1 MPIRRLRSVR
11 RGTRRRLLS
20 RLGQGRFA
28 RPSAAFAA
36 VTVMLASVVLA
47 GVLSGT
53 RPAGAEPPA
62 DSGAAAPQQ
71 LAAQVLTWTA
81 SDSFTAYASAPTT
94 AVAGPTT
101 IVFENSAATGNT
113 TGMQHTLTFDTGDP
127 RYNRDVNL
135 NILADPFDANQGRH
149 TAEVVLTPGTYHYF
163 CVIPGHGQM
172 TGLLVVTGD
181 GGDTTAPEV
190 TARVSGERDGSGN
203 YVGAATVTIDATD
216 SGSGVARVEYALD
229 DGPFGTYSAPVT
241 VNSTGAHTVRFRAT
255 DVAGNTSET
264 GSTQFTVVA
273 PPDPDTT
280 APTVTAAVDGD
291 QDENG
296 AYVGSATVT
305 LTASDTESGVASVEY
320 SLDGGAFAAYTAPVT
335 VNTPGQHTVRFRA
348 TDNAG
353 NISNAQSVAFQ
364 VVDTPN
370 PDDTAPEVSATVA
383 GERNDAG
390 AYVGTA
396 TVTVAATDA
405 GSGVAS
411 VEYSLDGAP
420 YAAYTAPVAVD
431 QPGAH
436 TLRARATDRAGNTS
450 EPQTVEFTVVDA
462 PGPDT
467 TPPTVT
473 AAVAGDQDAQGA
485 YVGSATVTV
494 TATDA
499 ESGVDTVEYA
509 VDGGAYAPYTAPVT
523 VTATGEHTVAFRAT
537 DEAGNTSV
545 PGSVRFTVVD
555 APNPD
560 NTAPAAT
567 ATVAGSRDD
576 TGAYVGAATVTVT
589 ATDADSGVAT
599 VEYSLDGAPYAAYT
613 APVTVNQP
621 GAHTL
626 SYRASDRAG
635 NTSTPA
641 SVSFSVVA
649 PSGDTT
655 PPTVDAAI
663 SGQLNAGWA
672 YVGSAT
678 VTLTASDSGSGLM
691 RVEYALDGRGYVVYT
706 GPVTVNTPGT
716 HTFTYRATDR
726 AGNVSTTASTTFV
739 VVESGPPARTCAVA
753 DNRATVWMGTHDTGV
768 ANRVV
773 EGGCSINDL
782 VLDESPWASAAE
794 FVDHVTA
801 LADRWYQR
809 SLIPLKDR
817 NGLVR
822 GARESNVGRSEAVQ
836 GYVPLLDSKIASFRL
851 WEQVGAGGFRR
862 NADGSITSRPEDGLG
877 MLWFPVRTYGDFSLK
892 LQWRDDAPGTGRANS
907 GVFVRFPQVHQH
919 PQEPRPEWVAI
930 KYGHE
935 VQIFD
940 SPSGDQYKT
949 GSVYGFD
956 RVDLA
961 GAGVR
966 DKGTWNDYEIRVV
979 GQHYSVFRN
988 GTLINQFTN
997 APGLSFDPPRAD
1009 DPGTDGR
1016 QHAEGYIGLQNHSAA
1031 DTVSFRNIRI
1041 APLTP

>member
-1 MPIRRLRSVR
+1 MPIVSR
-11 RGTRRRLLS
+11 RRRLLT
-20 RLGQGRFA
+20 RLGQGRFT

-36 VTVMLASVVLA
+36 VTTMLASVVLA

-53 RPAGAEPPA
+53 SP
-62 DSGAAAPQQ
+62 AAAVAPAASQ
-71 LAAQVLTWTA
+71 LQAQVLTWTA
-81 SDSFTAYASAPTT
+81 GDSFQAYASVPTT
-94 AVAGPTT
+94 ATAGPTT

-127 RYNRDVNL
+127 RYNSDVNV
-135 NILADPFDANQGRH
+135 NIIADPSDANGGRH
-149 TAEVVLTPGTYHYF
+149 TVDVTLTPGTYRFF
-163 CVIPGHGQM
+163 CAIPGHGQM

-190 TARVSGERDGSGN
+190 TAQVAGDRDDDGN
-203 YVGAATVTIDATD
+203 YVGAATVTVNATD
-216 SGSGVARVEYALD
+216 AGSGVARIEYALD
-229 DGPFGTYSAPVT
+229 GGPFGTYSAPVT
-241 VNSTGAHTVRFRAT
+241 VNSPGAHTVQYRAT
-255 DVAGNTSET
+255 DEAGNTST
-264 GSTQFTVVA
+264 IGSSQFTVVA
-273 PPDPDTT
+273 VSDPDTT

-296 AYVGSATVT
+296 AYLGSATVT
-305 LTASDTESGVASVEY
+305 VTASDTESGVASVEY

-335 VNTPGQHTVRFRA
+335 VNTTGAHTVQYRA
-348 TDNAG
+348 TDVAG
-353 NISNAQSVAFQ
+353 NTSSAQSLAFT
-364 VVDTPN
+364 VVDPPN
-370 PDDTAPEVSATVA
+370 PDNTAPVVTTTVA
-383 GERNDAG
+383 GEKDDDG
-390 AYVGTA
+390 AYVDVA
-396 TVTVAATDA
+396 TVTVAATDE

-411 VEYSLDGAP
+411 IEYSLDGAP
-420 YAAYTAPVAVD
+420 YSAYTAPFAVN
-431 QPGAH
+431 QRGVH
-436 TLRARATDRAGNTS
+436 TVSARATDEAGNTS
-450 EPQTVEFTVVDA
+450 TPTTVQFTVA
-462 PGPDT
+462 EGPAGDN

-473 AAVAGDQDAQGA
+473 ASVAGDQNEQGA

-509 VDGGAYAPYTAPVT
+509 VDGGAWTAYTAPVT
-523 VTATGEHTVAFRAT
+523 VTATGSHTLTFRAT
-537 DEAGNTSV
+537 DEAGNTST
-545 PGSVRFTVVD
+545 PGNVQFAVAD

-560 NTAPAAT
+560 QTAPTAN
-567 ATVAGSRDD
+567 ATVAGNRDS

-589 ATDADSGVAT
+589 ASDADSGVAT
-599 VEYSLDGAPYAAYT
+599 VEYSLDGAPYATYT
-613 APVTVNQP
+613 APVSVNQP
-621 GAHTL
+621 GSHTV
-626 SYRASDRAG
+626 SYRATDRAG

-641 SVSFSVVA
+641 GVEFRVVSA
-649 PSGDTT
+649 TADTT
-655 PPTVDAAI
+655 PPTVNAAI
-663 SGQLNAGWA
+663 SGQLNSSWA

-678 VTLTASDSGSGLM
+678 VTLTSSDAGTGVL
-691 RVEYALDGRGYVVYT
+691 RTEYAVNAGGYLVYT
-706 GPVTVNTPGT
+706 APVTINTPGT
-716 HTFTYRATDR
+716 YTFTYRATDR
-726 AGNVSTTASTTFV
+726 AGNVSSTASATFV
-739 VVESGPPARTCAVA
+739 VVESVPPPPSCRVA
-753 DNRATVWMGTHDTGV
+753 DNRATVWMGTLNTAV

-801 LADRWYQR
+801 LADRWHQR

-836 GYVPLLDSKIASFRL
+836 GYAPLLDTKAASFKL

-862 NADGSITSRPEDGLG
+862 NADGSITSKQVDGLG

-892 LQWRDDAPGTGRANS
+892 LQWRDDAAGTGRANS

-935 VQIFD
+935 LQIFD
-940 SPSGDQYKT
+940 SPTGDQYKS

-956 RVDLA
+956 QVDLA
-961 GAGVR
+961 DAGVTA
-966 DKGTWNDYEIRVV
+966 KGTWNDYEIRVV
-979 GQHYSVFRN
+979 GQHYSIFRN
-988 GTLINQFTN
+988 GKLINQFTN
-997 APGLSFDPPRAD
+997 GPGQLFNPPRAD

-1016 QHAEGYIGLQNHSAA
+1016 QNAEGYIGLQNHSAA

>member
-1 MPIRRLRSVR
+1 MPNSVVP

-20 RLGQGRFA
+20 RLGHGRFA

-36 VTVMLASVVLA
+36 VTVMLASVLLA

-53 RPAGAEPPA
+53 RPAAAEPPG
-62 DSGAAAPQQ
+62 GAQQ
-71 LAAQVLTWTA
+71 LQAQVLTWTA
-81 SDSFTAYASAPTT
+81 GDSFQAYASVPSS

-135 NILADPFDANQGRH
+135 NLIADPSDANGGRW
-149 TAEVVLTPGTYHYF
+149 TADVTLTAGTYRYF
-163 CVIPGHGQM
+163 CAIPGHGQM
-172 TGLLVVTGD
+172 TGLLVVTGG
-181 GGDTTAPEV
+181 GGDTTAPTV
-190 TARVSGERDGSGN
+190 NAQVAGERDGDGN
-203 YVGAATVTIDATD
+203 YIGAATVTVNATD
-216 SGSGVARVEYALD
+216 ADSGVARVEYALD
-229 DGPFGTYSAPVT
+229 EGPFGTYSAPVT
-241 VNSTGAHTVRFRAT
+241 VNSPGAHTVRYRAT
-255 DVAGNTSET
+255 DVAGNTSEI
-264 GSTQFTVVA
+264 GSTQFTVVE
-273 PPDPDTT
+273 PQNPDTT
-280 APTVTAAVDGD
+280 APTVTAAVSGD

-305 LTASDTESGVASVEY
+305 VTATDTESGVESVEY

-335 VNTPGQHTVRFRA
+335 VNTTGSHTVQFRA
-348 TDNAG
+348 TDEAG
-353 NISNAQSVAFQ
+353 NTSSPQSVAFT
-364 VVDTPN
+364 VVDTPD
-370 PDDTAPEVSATVA
+370 PDNTAPEVTATVA
-383 GERNDAG
+383 GERNGDG
-390 AYVGTA
+390 AYVGAA

-405 GSGVAS
+405 GSGVAT

-420 YAAYTAPVAVD
+420 YAAYTAPVAVN

-436 TLRARATDRAGNTS
+436 TLAARATDEAGNTS
-450 EPQTVEFTVVDA
+450 APRTVEFTVVDA
-462 PGPDT
+462 QGPDT
-467 TPPTVT
+467 TAPTVT
-473 AAVAGDQDAQGA
+473 AAVAGDQNEQGA
-485 YVGSATVTV
+485 YLGSATVTV
-494 TATDA
+494 TADDT

-509 VDGGAYAPYTAPVT
+509 VDGGAWAPYTAPVT
-523 VTATGEHTVAFRAT
+523 VTATGAHTVTFRAT
-537 DEAGNTSV
+537 DEAGNTST
-545 PGSVRFTVVD
+545 PGSVQFTVVD

-560 NTAPAAT
+560 NTAPTAN
-567 ATVAGSRDD
+567 ATVAGNKDN
-576 TGAYVGAATVTVT
+576 TGAYIGAATVTVT
-589 ATDADSGVAT
+589 ASDADSGVAT

-613 APVTVNQP
+613 APVSVNQP
-621 GAHTL
+621 GAHTV
-626 SYRASDRAG
+626 SYRATDRAG

-649 PSGDTT
+649 ASNDTT
-655 PPTVDAAI
+655 PPTVNAAI
-663 SGQLNAGWA
+663 SGQLNSGWA

-678 VTLTASDSGSGLM
+678 VTLTAGDSGSGLM
-691 RVEYALDGRGYVVYT
+691 RVEYALNGSGYLVY
-706 GPVTVNTPGT
+706 GAPVTVNTPGT

-726 AGNVSTTASTTFV
+726 AGNVSSTASATFT
-739 VVESGPPARTCAVA
+739 VVESGPPAPSCRVA
-753 DNRATVWMGTHDTGV
+753 DNRTTVWMGTLDTGV

-782 VLDESPWASAAE
+782 VLDESPWAGTAE
-794 FVDHVTA
+794 FVAHVTT
-801 LADRWYQR
+801 LADRWHQR

-822 GARESNVGRSEAVQ
+822 GARESNVGKAESVQ
-836 GYVPLLDSKIASFRL
+836 GYAPLLDNKATSFRL
-851 WEQVGAGGFRR
+851 WEQVGGGGFRR
-862 NADGSITSRPEDGLG
+862 NADGSITSKQEGGLG

-935 VQIFD
+935 LQIFD
-940 SPSGDQYKT
+940 SPTGDAYKS

-961 GAGVR
+961 DAGVR
-966 DKGTWNDYEIRVV
+966 DKGVWNDYEIRVV
-979 GQHYSVFRN
+979 GQHYSIFRN
-988 GTLINQFTN
+988 GKLINQFTN
-997 APGLSFDPPRAD
+997 GPGQVFDPPRAD

-1016 QHAEGYIGLQNHSAA
+1016 QHAEGYIGLQNHGAT

>member
-1 MPIRRLRSVR
+1 
-11 RGTRRRLLS
+11 
-20 RLGQGRFA
+20 
-28 RPSAAFAA
+28 
-36 VTVMLASVVLA
+36 MLASVVLA

-53 RPAGAEPPA
+53 RPAGAEPPG
-62 DSGAAAPQQ
+62 DSAAPQQ
-71 LAAQVLTWTA
+71 LQAQVLTWTA
-81 SDSFTAYASAPTT
+81 GDSFQAYASVPSS

-135 NILADPFDANQGRH
+135 NLIADPSDANGGRW
-149 TAEVVLTPGTYHYF
+149 TADVTLTPGTYRYF
-163 CVIPGHGQM
+163 CAIPGHGQM
-172 TGLLVVTGD
+172 TGLLTVTGD

-190 TARVSGERDGSGN
+190 TAQVAGERDGDGN
-203 YVGAATVTIDATD
+203 YVGAATVTINATD
-216 SGSGVARVEYALD
+216 AGSGVARVEYALD
-229 DGPFGTYSAPVT
+229 GGPFGTYSGPVT
-241 VNSTGAHTVRFRAT
+241 VNSPGAHTVQYRAT
-255 DVAGNTSET
+255 DVAGNTSTT
-264 GSTQFTVVA
+264 GSTQFTVVE
-273 PPDPDTT
+273 PQDPDTT
-280 APTVTAAVDGD
+280 APTVTAAVAGD

-296 AYVGSATVT
+296 AYVGTATVT
-305 LTASDTESGVASVEY
+305 ITATDTESGVASVEY

-335 VNTPGQHTVRFRA
+335 VNDVGNHTVQFRA
-348 TDNAG
+348 TDEAG
-353 NISNAQSVAFQ
+353 NTSNAQSVAFA
-364 VVDTPN
+364 VVDA
-370 PDDTAPEVSATVA
+370 PDPDNTAPEVTATVA
-383 GERNDAG
+383 GEQNEQG

-405 GSGVAS
+405 GSGVAT

-420 YAAYTAPVAVD
+420 YAAYTAPVAVN

-436 TLRARATDRAGNTS
+436 TFSARATDEAGNTS
-450 EPQTVEFTVVDA
+450 EPETVQFTVADA
-462 PGPDT
+462 QGPDT
-467 TPPTVT
+467 TAPAVT
-473 AAVAGDQDAQGA
+473 AAVAGDQNEQGA

-499 ESGVDTVEYA
+499 ESGVDSVEYA

-523 VTATGEHTVAFRAT
+523 VTATGAHTVTFRAT
-537 DEAGNTSV
+537 DEAGNTST
-545 PGSVRFTVVD
+545 PGSVQFTVVD

-560 NTAPAAT
+560 QTAPTAT
-567 ATVAGSRDD
+567 AAVAGNKDN
-576 TGAYVGAATVTVT
+576 TGAYIGAATVTVT

-621 GAHTL
+621 GAHTV
-626 SYRASDRAG
+626 SYRATDQAG
-635 NTSTPA
+635 NTSTPK
-641 SVSFSVVA
+641 SVAFSVVA
-649 PSGDTT
+649 PSDDTT
-655 PPTVDAAI
+655 PPTVNAAI
-663 SGQLNAGWA
+663 SGQLDSGWA

-691 RVEYALDGRGYVVYT
+691 RVEYALDGHGYLVY
-706 GPVTVNTPGT
+706 GAPVTVNTPGT

-726 AGNVSTTASTTFV
+726 AGNVSTTASTTFT
-739 VVESGPPARTCAVA
+739 VVESGPPAPSCKVA
-753 DNRATVWMGTHDTGV
+753 DNRTTVWMGTHNTGV

-801 LADRWYQR
+801 LADRWHQR

-836 GYVPLLDSKIASFRL
+836 GYAPLLDAKAASFRL

-862 NADGSITSRPEDGLG
+862 NADGSITSKQVDGLG

-935 VQIFD
+935 LQIFD
-940 SPSGDQYKT
+940 SPTGDQYKS

-961 GAGVR
+961 DAGVR
-966 DKGTWNDYEIRVV
+966 DKGVWNDYEIRVV
-979 GQHYSVFRN
+979 GQHYSIFRN
-988 GTLINQFTN
+988 GKLINQFTN
-997 APGLSFDPPRAD
+997 APGQVFDPPRAD